1 MDRVKFWTDRWCGEL
16 PFRLAFSVFYNIAT
30 NKAAFV
36 DSSLIRQGV
45 GERRDWNVHFNRGP
59 KDWEAELVDDS
70 FRFLAANLPSTD
82 DGDCMRWK

>member
-1 MDRVKFWTDRWCGEL
+1 MGIFLFVWLFWSYTIL
-16 PFRLAFSVFYNIAT
+16 LVTT
-30 NKAAFV
+30 NREAFV

-70 FRFLAANLPSTD
+70 FRFLVANLPSTD

>member
-1 MDRVKFWTDRWCGEL
+1 MGISLFVWLFWSYTIL
-16 PFRLAFSVFYNIAT
+16 LVTT
-30 NKAAFV
+30 NREASV

-70 FRFLAANLPSTD
+70 FRFLVANLPSTD
-82 DGDCMRWK
+82 DGDRMRWK